1 MQNEVEQVKLSIT
14 PKYLIGEIVYLV
26 TDNNQ
31 NEYIVTALRI
41 EYKAIKYYISHSH
54 NGEYLVDHF
63 EISKVK
69 TVK

>member
-1 MQNEVEQVKLSIT
+1 MENEVEHVKLSIS
-14 PKYLIGEIVYLV
+14 PKFLIGEIVYMI
-26 TDNNQ
+26 TDNDQ

-54 NGEYLVDHF
+54 NGEMLADHF
-63 EISKVK
+63 EISKFK